1 MMASGAFAAVHM
13 ERMLE
18 KRRGELIESLG
29 GSTVPLPL
37 ELKLKTAAMVLRLMV
52 RRKSF
57 GLFVILGWQNKWRKY
72 LEITDSRQDIF
83 AGHRI
88 DIMHGRPKS
97 HQGHDVAATV
107 HFDGAILI
115 DRGGVILHSG
125 AMIEGLR
132 PSMVAQKINP
142 GKFADLSEQF
152 GFTTKVHTRHLSAI
166 TASYVFKGT
175 TVFTVSEEDDSF
187 HVYEQGRIMYQC

>member
-1 MMASGAFAAVHM
+1 MMVSDAFTKMNM
-13 ERMLE
+13 ERLLAQ
-18 KRRGELIESLG
+18 RREALIESLG
-29 GSTVPLPL
+29 GSKVALPL
-37 ELKLKTAAMVLRLMV
+37 ELKLKTAEMILRLMV
-52 RRKSF
+52 RRKKF
-57 GLFVILGWQNKWRKY
+57 GLFVILGWRRKWRNY
-72 LEITDSRQDIF
+72 LEISDSRQDIF

-88 DIMHGRPKS
+88 DLMRARRGA

-115 DRGGVILHSG
+115 DTNGVILHSG

-132 PSMVAQKINP
+132 PSAVAQKINP

-166 TASYVFKGT
+166 AASYVFKGT
-175 TVFTVSEEDDSF
+175 TVFTVSEESDEF
-187 HVYEQGRIMYQC
+187 HVFEAGKIVCHF